1 MTARA
6 DAGQS
11 HKENGSMD
19 ISREDAAEVLTERR
33 ALAQLPAV
41 LTVKQWRGR
50 WLKAGIVDDLFS
62 EMQELGLDPVNGRS
76 DMRPF
81 LSRYDGLPAVRL
93 PPPGSL
99 CMG

>member
-1 MTARA
+1 
-6 DAGQS
+6 
-11 HKENGSMD
+11 MD

-62 EMQELGLDPVNGRS
+62 EMQELGLDPVIRRS

-81 LSRYDGLPAVRL
+81 LSRHDGLPAVRL
-93 PPPGSL
+93 TPQGSL
-99 CMG
+99 CTA